1 MVILS
6 DLELLSCFKMTV
18 NCFLT
23 KFPKLK
29 FQYFSNASLSPGY
42 CDPQPIVGDESEEK
56 VRNNSENFK
65 LSFQNSCQEGNLGKS
80 VHV

>member
-1 MVILS
+1 MVIFLL

-29 FQYFSNASLSPGY
+29 FQYFSNAFL
-42 CDPQPIVGDESEEK
+42 CHLDIVIPSQLQ
-56 VRNNSENFK
+56 VT
-65 LSFQNSCQEGNLGKS
+65 NLKKK
-80 VHV
+80 